1 MSTKNS
7 KLQVRWTVAGREYC
21 EVFTSKRAMIERVKD
36 TFKEADLSTAQ
47 DAVKAIKVIHAKVK
61 AMGHVWQDQTPKKT
75 TKRASRASS
84 RRYEHHA
91 RNELMKNLEK
101 SSGAPRGGE
110 AIEMAVAK
118 ELKGKTRK
126 AAKARRVA
134 RKIMPSVEMAVKKSF
149 VSPADKAAQLASL
162 REAKLIKSEKI
173 EVLGDLEDKV
183 AGVICYKTE
192 AFAYTKLSVELINN
206 RELAIWCESPIKLAP
221 IVSAAARDFAE
232 AERKAKAKRK
242 ADREADREANEK
254 AVAEAIAKAIE
265 DAKGMTEFEEEFAL
279 LLAQEA
285 AENAVLDGAPLAEA
299 GE

>member
-75 TKRASRASS
+75 TKRASRASG
-84 RRYEHHA
+84 RRHEHHA
-91 RNELMKNLEK
+91 RNELAKNLEK

-110 AIEMAVAK
+110 AIEIALAK
-118 ELKGKTRK
+118 DLKKETRK

-134 RKIMPSVEMAVKKSF
+134 RKIMPQVQEAVEKSF
-149 VSPADKAAQLASL
+149 TAPADKAAQIASF
-162 REAKLIKSEKI
+162 RKAKHLKSEVV

-183 AGVICYKTE
+183 AGVISYGTE
-192 AFAYTKLSVELINN
+192 AVAYMKLHVTLINE
-206 RELAIWCESPIKLAP
+206 REFAFRCESPVELAP
-221 IVSAAARDFAE
+221 IVENAAAKFAE

-242 ADREADREANEK
+242 ADREANEK

-285 AENAVLDGAPLAEA
+285 AENAASEESNVVEA

>member
-84 RRYEHHA
+84 RRYEHYA
-91 RNELMKNLEK
+91 RNEMMSHYEK

-134 RKIMPSVEMAVKKSF
+134 RKILPQIENTVKKSF
-149 VSPADKAAQLASL
+149 TAPADKAEQLSTL
-162 REAKLIKSEKI
+162 REAKLIESEAI
-173 EVLGDLEDKV
+173 EVLGDLEDKIV
-183 AGVICYKTE
+183 GVICHMTE
-192 AFAYTKLSVELINN
+192 AVAYTKLKIELINKN
-206 RELAIWCESPIKLAP
+206 EFTIWCKSPIELAP
-221 IVSAAARDFAE
+221 IVTAAARDFAE
-232 AERKAKAKRK
+232 AERKTKAKRK
-242 ADREADREANEK
+242 AEREANERLM
-254 AVAEAIAKAIE
+254 AE
-265 DAKGMTEFEEEFAL
+265 
-279 LLAQEA
+279 
-285 AENAVLDGAPLAEA
+285 AENAGLQSEVKA
-299 GE
+299 